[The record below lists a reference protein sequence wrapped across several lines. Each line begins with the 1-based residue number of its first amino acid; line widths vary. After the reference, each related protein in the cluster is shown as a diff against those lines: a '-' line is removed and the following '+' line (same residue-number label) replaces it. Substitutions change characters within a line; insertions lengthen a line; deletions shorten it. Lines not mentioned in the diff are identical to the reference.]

1 MIPNEHEKVQKRAK
15 KVKIVVSKDYHCE
28 ENKELVDIFYELSRA
43 YFKSG
48 DHDRGLHFGHIAKL
62 IRTINFK
69 IYSGSQAMNIKGIGS
84 KTKQLIDEFLATKQ
98 LESRFAILREKI
110 ASIDPDQ
117 YAEGKGKGEGEGEG
131 EGVQSPAKRSK
142 K

>member
-1 MIPNEHEKVQKRAK
+1 LVLNEHKKVQKRAK
-15 KVKIVVSKDYHCE
+15 KVKVVVSKEYHCVD
-28 ENKELVDIFYELSRA
+28 NTELVDIFYELSRA

-48 DHDRGLHFGHIAKL
+48 DYDRGLHFGHIAKV

-69 IYSGSQAMNIKGIGS
+69 IYSGSQAMKIKGIGS

-110 ASIDPDQ
+110 AAIDTDIDH
-117 YAEGKGKGEGEGEG
+117 AEGKGEGL
-131 EGVQSPAKRSK
+131 QSPAKRSK
-142 K
+142 IGKI